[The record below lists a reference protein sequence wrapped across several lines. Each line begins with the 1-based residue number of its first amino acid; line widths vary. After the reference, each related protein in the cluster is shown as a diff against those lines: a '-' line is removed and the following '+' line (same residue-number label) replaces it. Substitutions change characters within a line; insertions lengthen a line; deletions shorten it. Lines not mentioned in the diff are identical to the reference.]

1 MSILSHALGRIKPS
15 STVAI
20 TARAIELKAQGADI
34 ISLSVGEPDF
44 DTPQHI
50 KDAAIAAIEAGKTKY
65 TAPDGMIELKQ
76 AICRKF
82 ARENDLAYEPTQIS
96 VSGGGKQV
104 IYNALMASVNPGDE
118 VIIPAPYWV
127 SYPDMVLLAGG
138 TPVVVP
144 AGPEDGYKLTPEALA
159 ASITPQTK
167 WLIFNAPSNPTGAA
181 YTRDELLALADVLR
195 AHPHVWVMCDDIYE
209 HLIYDELEFY
219 TLPQLRP
226 ELQAR
231 CLIINGVSKGYA
243 MTGWRIGYG
252 AGPADLITGMRKIQG
267 QSTSNPC
274 TISQWAA
281 LAALDG
287 PQDFIAQNNAAF
299 ARRRDFVVG
308 ALNAIPGITCPT
320 PQGAFYAYPS
330 IAGLIGR
337 TSAGGRRI
345 NTDEDFA
352 TALLDETGVA
362 VVFGAAFG
370 VSPAF
375 RFSYATSDDILA
387 QACQRIADF
396 CAGLRE

>member
-82 ARENDLAYEPTQIS
+82 ARENDLAYEPTEIS

-144 AGPEDGYKLTPEALA
+144 AGPEHGYKLTPNALA
-159 ASITPQTK
+159 AAITPHTK

>member
-1 MSILSHALGRIKPS
+1 
-15 STVAI
+15 
-20 TARAIELKAQGADI
+20 
-34 ISLSVGEPDF
+34 
-44 DTPQHI
+44 
-50 KDAAIAAIEAGKTKY
+50 
-65 TAPDGMIELKQ
+65 
-76 AICRKF
+76 
-82 ARENDLAYEPTQIS
+82 
-96 VSGGGKQV
+96 
-104 IYNALMASVNPGDE
+104 
-118 VIIPAPYWV
+118 
-127 SYPDMVLLAGG
+127 
-138 TPVVVP
+138 
-144 AGPEDGYKLTPEALA
+144 
-159 ASITPQTK
+159 
-167 WLIFNAPSNPTGAA
+167 
-181 YTRDELLALADVLR
+181 
-195 AHPHVWVMCDDIYE
+195 
-209 HLIYDELEFY
+209 
-219 TLPQLRP
+219 
-226 ELQAR
+226 
-231 CLIINGVSKGYA
+231 